1 MMLIYLD
8 IVSTQRMDL
17 NKDFSSFNKT
27 RLKFWNLIFWDFNLK
42 SDWSNYFCDWKAQ
55 KYCFVSATWSAE
67 PTVVTLGYN
76 YCSLRPGRLYCLKKN
91 LENVIGKM
99 CDSLITFTNLSF
111 FFFHSKQ
118 GCWIKQDEHLLI
130 YLFLE

>member
-8 IVSTQRMDL
+8 IVSTQRMGL

-111 FFFHSKQ
+111 FFFILSKDVELNRISIS
-118 GCWIKQDEHLLI
+118 WFI
-130 YLFLE
+130 YF